1 MERPRFSL
9 KDAAAACGVSV
20 STIRR
25 YREGGRFPGAE
36 KVDSGW
42 LIPLE
47 DLLAAGL
54 RVNAPSGPDEQPV
67 SGVSDLSEGE
77 RARLLR
83 ELADA
88 RHAQA
93 LAEADARHLRD
104 TVTRQ
109 DAHLGDLRRAM
120 LALTAGPASTPEPA
134 QEPALSDAH
143 EHPVSVPEQ
152 PRSRW
157 WARGR

>member
-9 KDAAAACGVSV
+9 KSAAAACGVSV
-20 STIRR
+20 STVRR
-25 YREGGRFPGAE
+25 RRENGDFPGAQKTE
-36 KVDSGW
+36 AGW

-54 RVNAPSGPDEQPV
+54 RVNAPSAPDEQPV
-67 SGVSDLSEGE
+67 SGADDLGEGE

-93 LAEADARHLRD
+93 LAEQEARHLRD
-104 TVTRQ
+104 SIARQ

-120 LALTAGPASTPEPA
+120 LALTPAPASTPEPA
-134 QEPALSDAH
+134 HEPALSDAH

-152 PRSRW
+152 ARLRW
-157 WARGR
+157 WSRRR